1 MARLGLGIDLK
12 DFDLDRV
19 GFSIS
24 VLDETG
30 KKRLSEGY
38 LRMTLVE
45 LDIFL
50 RALRAAK
57 GEIHTVTVEPD
68 GLRKFMAAGVAG
80 IGNRETLGAAVAAA
94 LEEDVVPKLPLRP
107 KALDAAE

>member
-1 MARLGLGIDLK
+1 MVKLGLGIDLK
-12 DFDLDRV
+12 DFDLEKV

-30 KKRLSEGY
+30 KKRVSEGY

-50 RALRAAK
+50 RALKAAK
-57 GEIHTVTVEPD
+57 GEIHTATVEAD
-68 GLRKFMAAGVAG
+68 GLRKFMSNGAIP
-80 IGNRETLGAAVAAA
+80 IGQREPSRNSSGNPQDD
-94 LEEDVVPKLPLRP
+94 EVVPKLPIGKSLQ
-107 KALDAAE
+107 AAE